1 MEEKVDPNIQR
12 FITAVGDM
20 LFMSDFAY
28 LVPRW
33 TRSFVPIWKR
43 FVQAWDDVSDVGVQ
57 QKGPVL
63 TLDSSNK

>member
-1 MEEKVDPNIQR
+1 
-12 FITAVGDM
+12 M

-33 TRSFVPIWKR
+33 TRSFVPVWKR
-43 FVQAWDDVSDVGVQ
+43 FVQAWDNISDVGAQ

-63 TLDSSNK
+63 ALDTSNK